1 MAAAGSEISLAL
13 TPCRAPSQ
21 LARNRV
27 YSAPIVP
34 ELVVSLAHLTRVALI
49 SASLLALGG
58 CGRRGDLEPP
68 QAAVATPTPENR
80 HNLDLHRASQKI
92 TPPKKDFVLDPLLQ

>member
-1 MAAAGSEISLAL
+1 MSLAYL
-13 TPCRAPSQ
+13 
-21 LARNRV
+21 
-27 YSAPIVP
+27 I
-34 ELVVSLAHLTRVALI
+34 RVALI
-49 SASLLALGG
+49 AASLLALGA

-68 QAAVATPTPENR
+68 QAAVATTTPDSR